1 MATKTPKNSNDWM
14 RISQFIIFGV
24 SCVIAVVVWY
34 YSQQSQIE
42 SEIASKYVSKT
53 ELMLIEQKLSSLEA
67 STNAFKDSISEK
79 LDDIEATND
88 ELIDLITDIRL
99 TMARQ
104 P

>member
-1 MATKTPKNSNDWM
+1 MVTKAPKNSNDWM

-24 SCVIAVVVWY
+24 TCVVAVIVWY

-53 ELMLIEQKLSSLEA
+53 ELMLIVQKISSLEA
-67 STNAFKDSISEK
+67 STNAFKDDMSEK

-88 ELIDLITDIRL
+88 ELIKLITDIRL